1 MNSLFKFIG
10 LSFEEK
16 VLIIRASALL
26 LYFRAGLFLAP
37 TRLAKKWIQN
47 GESQES
53 AYHGVREPNIGDI
66 VRAVRLCKRFV
77 PYATCLTQALAARRL
92 LSRYGYDAVL
102 KIGVAKSESKLEAHA
117 WIEVDGKV
125 VLGRQ
130 AFHSRYAVLETPR
143 PILI

>member
-1 MNSLFKFIG
+1 MNSMFKFIG

-16 VLIIRASALL
+16 VLIVRASCWLL
-26 LYFRAGLFLAP
+26 FFRAGLFLAP
-37 TRLAKKWIQN
+37 MRLAKKWIRN

-53 AYHGVREPNIGDI
+53 TYHRVGTPNINDI

-92 LSRYGYDAVL
+92 LSRYGYDAIL

-130 AFHSRYAVLETPR
+130 AYHSRYAVLETPR